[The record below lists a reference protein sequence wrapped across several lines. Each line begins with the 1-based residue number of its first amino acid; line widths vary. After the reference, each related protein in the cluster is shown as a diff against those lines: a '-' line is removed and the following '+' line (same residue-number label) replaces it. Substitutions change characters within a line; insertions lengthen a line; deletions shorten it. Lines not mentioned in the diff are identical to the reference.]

1 MKYLFAEC
9 YDLKKIYFN
18 SSFDTSHVLSMR
30 SMFYNC
36 INLTEIDVSSFDTSL
51 VGDMNRMF
59 SGCNS
64 LYSIRLSNFYI
75 TNAYDIQC
83 MFDNPK
89 LSYIDISSFSD
100 INSIIEKSSFI
111 CTVAQRGTIFINSNL
126 QWKKNVC
133 PSHWMIVPKEDL
145 FY

>member
-1 MKYLFAEC
+1 
-9 YDLKKIYFN
+9 
-18 SSFDTSHVLSMR
+18 
-30 SMFYNC
+30 MFYNC

-64 LYSIRLSNFYI
+64 LYGVGLSNFYI

-83 MFDNPK
+83 MFDSPK

-111 CTVAQRGTIFINSNL
+111 CTVAQKGEIFINSNL
-126 QWKKNVC
+126 QRKKNVL
-133 PSHWMIVPKEDL
+133 PSHWMGTILIENL
-145 FY
+145 YY